1 MIVTPSTLQ
10 IEKSRVTKLH
20 FCHITISCHQI
31 LFHFRNDIE
40 RLSVWHVR
48 LFDTSQI
55 MTRPEIPDQNQ
66 HNRRTVLSLDS
77 PLTPEMA
84 TDPWMRQFG
93 ENRET
98 SADSELDKENLNKL
112 VN

>member
-1 MIVTPSTLQ
+1 MA
-10 IEKSRVTKLH
+10 
-20 FCHITISCHQI
+20 
-31 LFHFRNDIE
+31 
-40 RLSVWHVR
+40 
-48 LFDTSQI
+48 
-55 MTRPEIPDQNQ
+55 RPEIPDQNL

-98 SADSELDKENLNKL
+98 SADSELDKENLNIL